1 MNGAIGIPEL
11 AISLVL
17 LVFSVV
23 PIAASVW
30 ALVVLYRIHA
40 AQREILSRLDR
51 MERATHAGIH
61 PPTAG

>member
-30 ALVVLYRIHA
+30 ALVVLYRLQSGQH
-40 AQREILSRLDR
+40 EILTRLDR
-51 MERATHAGIH
+51 MERR
-61 PPTAG
+61 